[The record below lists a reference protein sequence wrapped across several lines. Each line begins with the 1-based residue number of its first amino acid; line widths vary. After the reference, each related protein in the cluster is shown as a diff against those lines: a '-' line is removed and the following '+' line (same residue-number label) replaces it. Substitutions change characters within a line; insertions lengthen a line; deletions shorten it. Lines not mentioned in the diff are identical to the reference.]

1 MNEEKVTRQEIISG
15 VVFFL
20 FGVYIIQYSYRFLNF
35 GSFSKPGSGFVPL
48 ISGAGIALIAL
59 IWVLVN
65 TIGKKPVSEPL
76 WANGIWKQPLLAMLI
91 SLAYAL
97 LIDPLGYVLATFVF
111 MVVWQIVLVREKWWK
126 ILLIGF
132 ISTIS
137 VYYVFV
143 QLLRVFVP
151 KGPLGF

>member
-1 MNEEKVTRQEIISG
+1 MNEEKVTKQEVISG
-15 VVFFL
+15 IVFFL
-20 FGVYIIQYSYRFLNF
+20 FGIYVIQYSYRFLNF

-48 ISGAGIALIAL
+48 ISGVGIAAIAL
-59 IWVLVN
+59 IWVLLN
-65 TIGKKPVSEPL
+65 TIGKKPPSVPL
-76 WANGIWKQPLLAMLI
+76 WADGIWKLPVLAMLI

-111 MVVWQIVLVREKWWK
+111 MVTWQIILVREKWWK
-126 ILLIGF
+126 ILLIGV
-132 ISTIS
+132 ISTAG
-137 VYYVFV
+137 VYVVFV